1 MQVKTTI
8 YSLFTLKFDKKKDC
22 LYNNTDEQE
31 NILCPVGPFRLC
43 GKIFQYM
50 EENICIIYS
59 FHMTYLLFN
68 AVD

>member
-8 YSLFTLKFDKKKDC
+8 YSLFTSKFDKKKDC
-22 LYNNTDEQE
+22 PYNDTDEQE
-31 NILCPVGPFRLC
+31 NILCPVGPVRSW

-59 FHMTYLLFN
+59 FHMTYLSFDT
-68 AVD
+68 VD